1 MAVGFL
7 FPATGLGK
15 TKPSHMNPSD
25 NPAPP
30 ADPDERHPITVLSN
44 LYLEIGL
51 PLQAAAQSAI
61 ADYESIFEEDDSCQ
75 LCAI

>member
-7 FPATGLGK
+7 FPVTGLGK
-15 TKPSHMNPSD
+15 TKPSHMYPSET
-25 NPAPP
+25 NAPP

-51 PLQAAAQSAI
+51 PLPAAVQSAL
-61 ADYESIFEEDDSCQ
+61 ADFETLFDEAGAG
-75 LCAI
+75 LCTR

>member
-7 FPATGLGK
+7 FPVTGLGK
-15 TKPSHMNPSD
+15 TKPSHMNPYD
-25 NPAPP
+25 TNAPP

-51 PLQAAAQSAI
+51 PLHAAVQAAL
-61 ADYESIFEEDDSCQ
+61 ADFETIFDEDEAG
-75 LCAI
+75 LCTI